1 VPEIVSLARH
11 HDRSRFDCG
20 VPELNSFLKATARQH
35 GDKGISRTFV
45 LSDQEKPA
53 TILGYF
59 TLTLC
64 EVRTEHLPATYAKKY
79 PKSGD
84 TIPIS
89 GEIGSCPQISPQH
102 GLPAVRLARL
112 AVSGKYLRKG
122 YGGLLLAEA
131 IHRTVLIAEQAGLI
145 GLFVDA
151 KDERAHKFYER
162 YGFVSLPGH
171 VLQLFLPL
179 ETLRLAGIK

>member
-1 VPEIVSLARH
+1 VPEIVPLARH

-20 VPELNSFLKATARQH
+20 VPELNSFLRATARQH

-45 LSDQEKPA
+45 LSDQEKPEA
-53 TILGYF
+53 ILGYF

-64 EVRTEHLPATYAKKY
+64 EVRTEHLPAAYANKY
-79 PKSGD
+79 
-84 TIPIS
+84 
-89 GEIGSCPQISPQH
+89 PQH

-112 AVSGKYLRKG
+112 AVSGKYQRKG

-131 IHRTVLIAEQAGLI
+131 IHRTVLIAEQAVLI

-179 ETLRLAGIK
+179 ETLRLAGIR

>member
-1 VPEIVSLARH
+1 MPEIVPLARH
-11 HDRSRFDCG
+11 HDRTRFDCG

-35 GDKGISRTFV
+35 GEKGISRTFV

-64 EVRTEHLPATYAKKY
+64 EVRTTHLPAAYAKKY
-79 PKSGD
+79 
-84 TIPIS
+84 
-89 GEIGSCPQISPQH
+89 PQH

-112 AVSGKYLRKG
+112 AVSGKYQRKG

-131 IHRTVLIAEQAGLI
+131 IYRTVFIAEQAGLI

-151 KDERAHKFYER
+151 KDDRAQKFYER
-162 YGFVSLPGH
+162 YGFVSLPGR
-171 VLQLFLPL
+171 VLQLFLPR
-179 ETLRLAGIK
+179 ETLCLASTIGDRALIYSH

>member
-1 VPEIVSLARH
+1 MPEIVPLARH
-11 HDRSRFDCG
+11 HDRTRFDCG

-35 GDKGISRTFV
+35 SDKGISRTFV
-45 LSDQEKPA
+45 LSDQEKP
-53 TILGYF
+53 ILGYF

-64 EVRTEHLPATYAKKY
+64 EVRMEHLPATYAKKY
-79 PKSGD
+79 
-84 TIPIS
+84 
-89 GEIGSCPQISPQH
+89 PQH

-112 AVSGKYLRKG
+112 AVSRKYQRKG

-131 IHRTVLIAEQAGLI
+131 IHRTILIAEQAGLI

-179 ETLRLAGIK
+179 ETLRLGTK

>member
-1 VPEIVSLARH
+1 LPEIVSLARH

-20 VPELNSFLKATARQH
+20 VPELNAFLKATARQH
-35 GDKGISRTFV
+35 AHKGISRTFV
-45 LSDQEKPA
+45 LSEPERPA
-53 TILGYF
+53 IIFGYF

-64 EVRTEHLPATYAKKY
+64 EVRTDHLPAAYAKKY
-79 PKSGD
+79 
-84 TIPIS
+84 
-89 GEIGSCPQISPQH
+89 PQH
-102 GLPAVRLARL
+102 GLPAVRLGRL
-112 AVSGKYLRKG
+112 AVAEKYQGKG

-162 YGFVSLPGH
+162 FGFVALPGH
-171 VLQLFLPL
+171 ALQLFLPL
-179 ETLRLAGIK
+179 ETLRLAGKK

>member
-1 VPEIVSLARH
+1 MPEIVFLARH
-11 HDRSRFDCG
+11 HDRSGFDCG
-20 VPELNSFLKATARQH
+20 IPELNTFLKMTARQH
-35 GDKGISRTFV
+35 SEKGISRTFV
-45 LSDQEKPA
+45 LSEQERPA
-53 TILGYF
+53 TIFGYF

-64 EVRTEHLPATYAKKY
+64 EVRTEHLPSVYEKKY
-79 PKSGD
+79 
-84 TIPIS
+84 
-89 GEIGSCPQISPQH
+89 PQH

-112 AVSGKYLRKG
+112 AVSRKHQGKG

-171 VLQLFLPL
+171 TQQLFLPL
-179 ETLRLAGIK
+179 ETLRLAGEKIVLSSNFIPVT

>member
-1 VPEIVSLARH
+1 MPEIVPLARH
-11 HDRSRFDCG
+11 HDRTRFDCG

-35 GDKGISRTFV
+35 SDKGISRTFV
-45 LSDQEKPA
+45 LSDQEKP
-53 TILGYF
+53 ILGYF

-64 EVRTEHLPATYAKKY
+64 EVRMEHLPATYAKKY
-79 PKSGD
+79 
-84 TIPIS
+84 
-89 GEIGSCPQISPQH
+89 PQH

-112 AVSGKYLRKG
+112 AVSRKYQRKG

-151 KDERAHKFYER
+151 KDECAHKFYER

-171 VLQLFLPL
+171 PLQLFLPL

>member
-1 VPEIVSLARH
+1 MARH

-35 GDKGISRTFV
+35 SDKGISRTFV
-45 LSDQEKPA
+45 LSEQERPA
-53 TILGYF
+53 TIFGYF

-64 EVRTEHLPATYAKKY
+64 EVRTGHLPSAYAKKY
-79 PKSGD
+79 
-84 TIPIS
+84 
-89 GEIGSCPQISPQH
+89 PQH

-112 AVSGKYLRKG
+112 AVSVKYQGKG
-122 YGGLLLAEA
+122 FGGLLLAEA

-151 KDERAHKFYER
+151 QDERAHQFYER

-171 VLQLFLPL
+171 ALQLFLPL
-179 ETLRLAGIK
+179 ETLRLAGRK

>member
-1 VPEIVSLARH
+1 MPEIVYLARH
-11 HDRSRFDCG
+11 HDRSAFDCG
-20 VPELNSFLKATARQH
+20 VPKLNSFIKATARQH

-45 LSDQEKPA
+45 LSEQEKPA
-53 TILGYF
+53 TIIGYF

-64 EVRTEHLPATYAKKY
+64 EVGTESLPSAYAKKY
-79 PKSGD
+79 
-84 TIPIS
+84 
-89 GEIGSCPQISPQH
+89 PQH

-112 AVSGKYLRKG
+112 AVSRKYQGKG
-122 YGGLLLAEA
+122 YGSLLLAEA

-151 KDERAHKFYER
+151 KDERAHKFHER

-171 VLQLFLPL
+171 SLQLFLPL
-179 ETLRLAGIK
+179 ETLRLAGGK

>member
-35 GDKGISRTFV
+35 SHKGISRTFV
-45 LSDQEKPA
+45 LSEQEKPA
-53 TILGYF
+53 TIFGYF

-64 EVRTEHLPATYAKKY
+64 EVRTEHLPSAYAKKY
-79 PKSGD
+79 PH
-84 TIPIS
+84 
-89 GEIGSCPQISPQH
+89 H

-112 AVSGKYLRKG
+112 AVSGKYQGKG

-151 KDERAHKFYER
+151 KDERAQTFYER
-162 YGFVSLPGH
+162 YGFVSLPGPAR
-171 VLQLFLPL
+171 QLFLPL
-179 ETLRLAGIK
+179 ETLRLAGRGPGRTLYP

>member
-1 VPEIVSLARH
+1 VPEIVTLARY

-20 VPELNSFLKATARQH
+20 IPELNSILKVTARQH
-35 GDKGISRTFV
+35 SDKGISRTFV
-45 LSDQEKPA
+45 LSEREGPA
-53 TILGYF
+53 DILGYF

-64 EVRTEHLPATYAKKY
+64 EVRTEHLPSAYAKKY
-79 PKSGD
+79 
-84 TIPIS
+84 
-89 GEIGSCPQISPQH
+89 PQH

-112 AVSGKYLRKG
+112 AVSVKYQGKG

-151 KDERAHKFYER
+151 QNEQARTFYEK
-162 YGFVSLPGH
+162 YGFVLLPGH
-171 VLQLFLPL
+171 ALQLFLPV
-179 ETLRLAGIK
+179 ETLRLAVRTASHKK

>member
-1 VPEIVSLARH
+1 VPEIVPLARH
-11 HDRSRFDCG
+11 HDRTRFDCG

-45 LSDQEKPA
+45 LSDQEKP
-53 TILGYF
+53 ILGYF

-64 EVRTEHLPATYAKKY
+64 EVRMEHLPATYAKKY
-79 PKSGD
+79 
-84 TIPIS
+84 
-89 GEIGSCPQISPQH
+89 PQH

-112 AVSGKYLRKG
+112 AVSRKYQRKG

-171 VLQLFLPL
+171 PLQLFLPL

>member
-1 VPEIVSLARH
+1 MPEIVPLARH

-53 TILGYF
+53 TIIGYF

-64 EVRTEHLPATYAKKY
+64 EVRTENLPATYANKY
-79 PKSGD
+79 
-84 TIPIS
+84 
-89 GEIGSCPQISPQH
+89 PQH

-112 AVSGKYLRKG
+112 AVSGKYQRKG

-131 IHRTVLIAEQAGLI
+131 INRAVLIAEQAGLI

-171 VLQLFLPL
+171 ALQLFLPL
-179 ETLRLAGIK
+179 ETLRLSGII

>member
-1 VPEIVSLARH
+1 MPEITSLARH

-20 VPELNSFLKATARQH
+20 VPGLNSFLKATARQH

-45 LSDQEKPA
+45 LSDQEKQD
-53 TILGYF
+53 TIIGYF

-64 EVRTEHLPATYAKKY
+64 EVRTEHLPEIFAKKY
-79 PKSGD
+79 
-84 TIPIS
+84 
-89 GEIGSCPQISPQH
+89 PQH

-112 AVSGKYLRKG
+112 AVAGKYQRKG

-131 IHRTVLIAEQAGLI
+131 IHRTILISEQAGLI

-151 KDERAHKFYER
+151 KDERAYKFYER

-179 ETLRLAGIK
+179 ETLRLAVKGKE

>member
-1 VPEIVSLARH
+1 MPEIVLLARH
-11 HDRSRFDCG
+11 QDRTRFDCG

-45 LSDQEKPA
+45 LSDQEKPE

-64 EVRTEHLPATYAKKY
+64 EVRTEYLPATYAKKY
-79 PKSGD
+79 P
-84 TIPIS
+84 
-89 GEIGSCPQISPQH
+89 QH
-102 GLPAVRLARL
+102 GLPAARLARL
-112 AVSGKYLRKG
+112 AVSRKYQRKG

-131 IHRTVLIAEQAGLI
+131 IHRTILIAEQAGLI

-179 ETLRLAGIK
+179 ETLRLTGIK

>member
-1 VPEIVSLARH
+1 VPEIVSLSRN
-11 HDRSRFDCG
+11 HDRAGFDCG

-35 GDKGISRTFV
+35 SDKGISRTFV
-45 LSDQEKPA
+45 LSEQERP
-53 TILGYF
+53 TVIFGYF

-64 EVRTEHLPATYAKKY
+64 EVRTEHLPAAYAKKY
-79 PKSGD
+79 
-84 TIPIS
+84 
-89 GEIGSCPQISPQH
+89 PQH

-112 AVSGKYLRKG
+112 AVSRKYQGKG

-131 IHRTVLIAEQAGLI
+131 VHRTVLIAEQAGVI

-151 KDERAHKFYER
+151 KEERAHKFYER
-162 YGFVSLPGH
+162 YGFVLLPGH